1 MARDSSPRRT
11 PRRLTAKA
19 PGKGNGVITGLL
31 VGLALG
37 ALLAAGSAWLLTR
50 TSPFQTPQRVAAPI
64 GMGTAPVALPGKPG
78 DRPVTSNRDF
88 DFYTV
93 LPQGEGAAQAPAP
106 APATTPTGQP
116 APRVDRLYLQVGAFE
131 DPAEADNMK
140 ALLALN
146 GIEAV
151 AQRTQLDDG
160 RIVHRVRVGPF
171 ARPEDMTSVRSRL
184 AAAGVSGNVV
194 QANP

>member
-1 MARDSSPRRT
+1 MARDAKPRRT
-11 PRRLTAKA
+11 PRRLTASS
-19 PGKGNGVITGLL
+19 PRKGSGVITGLL

-37 ALLAAGSAWLLTR
+37 AILAAGSAWLLTR
-50 TSPFQTPQRVAAPI
+50 SSPFQTPHQVAAPI
-64 GMGTAPVALPGKPG
+64 GVNAEPIALPGKPG
-78 DRPVTSNRDF
+78 DRPVTATRDF

-93 LPQGEGAAQAPAP
+93 LPRGEGAALPP
-106 APATTPTGQP
+106 PATTTTGQP
-116 APRVDRLYLQVGAFE
+116 TPRAERLYLQVGAFE
-131 DPAEADNMK
+131 NPAEADNMK

-151 AQRTQLDDG
+151 AQRAKLDDG

-171 ARPEDMTSVRSRL
+171 ARPEDMTSVRARL

-194 QANP
+194 QADP

>member
-1 MARDSSPRRT
+1 MARDPSPRRT

-19 PGKGNGVITGLL
+19 PGKSNGVITGLL

-50 TSPFQTPQRVAAPI
+50 TSPFQTIEPRAAPV
-64 GMGTAPVALPGKPG
+64 GTGSAPVALPGKPG

-93 LPQGEGAAQAPAP
+93 LPQGEGGAQAP

-116 APRVDRLYLQVGAFE
+116 APRVDRLYMQVGAFE

>member
-1 MARDSSPRRT
+1 MARDTSPRRT
-11 PRRLTAKA
+11 PRRLTAKSSR
-19 PGKGNGVITGLL
+19 KGSGVITGLL
-31 VGLALG
+31 IGLALG
-37 ALLAAGSAWLLTR
+37 AVLAAGSAWLLTR
-50 TSPFQTPQRVAAPI
+50 TSPFQTPQQVAAPV
-64 GMGTAPVALPGKPG
+64 GNGGEPVALPGKPG
-78 DRPVTSNRDF
+78 DRPVTANRDF

-106 APATTPTGQP
+106 ATTPTGQP
-116 APRVDRLYLQVGAFE
+116 APRTDRLYLQVGAFE

-151 AQRTQLDDG
+151 AQRATLDDG

>member
-1 MARDSSPRRT
+1 MARDAKPRRS
-11 PRRLTAKA
+11 PRRLTASS
-19 PGKGNGVITGLL
+19 PRKGSGVITGLL

-37 ALLAAGSAWLLTR
+37 AVLAAGSAWLLTR
-50 TSPFQTPQRVAAPI
+50 SSPFQTPQHVAAPL
-64 GMGTAPVALPGKPG
+64 GTGAEPVALPGKPG
-78 DRPVTSNRDF
+78 DRPVTTNRDF

-93 LPQGEGAAQAPAP
+93 LPRGESEAAP

-116 APRVDRLYLQVGAFE
+116 APRVERLYLQVGAFE
-131 DPAEADNMK
+131 NPAEADNMK

-151 AQRTQLDDG
+151 AQRARLDDG

-194 QANP
+194 QGEP

>member
-1 MARDSSPRRT
+1 MVRDSQPRRT
-11 PRRLTAKA
+11 PRRLTAKTSR
-19 PGKGNGVITGLL
+19 KGSGVIAGLL
-31 VGLALG
+31 IGLALG
-37 ALLAAGSAWLLTR
+37 ALLAVGSAWFLTR
-50 TSPFQTPQRVAAPI
+50 TSPFQQQQQVASPV
-64 GMGTAPVALPGKPG
+64 GTEPVALPGKPG
-78 DRPVTSNRDF
+78 DRPVKANRDF

-93 LPQGEGAAQAPAP
+93 LPGGEGRAEPDPAP
-106 APATTPTGQP
+106 APPTTPTG
-116 APRVDRLYLQVGAFE
+116 APTPSGERLYLQVGAFE

-171 ARPEDMTSVRSRL
+171 ARPEDMASVRARL
-184 AAAGVSGNVV
+184 AGAGMTANVV

>member
-50 TSPFQTPQRVAAPI
+50 TSPFQTLERVAAPV
-64 GMGTAPVALPGKPG
+64 GTGTAPVALPGKPG

-93 LPQGEGAAQAPAP
+93 LPKGEGSAQTPAP
-106 APATTPTGQP
+106 AATPTGQP

-160 RIVHRVRVGPF
+160 RTVHRVRVGPF

>member
-1 MARDSSPRRT
+1 MVRETKPRRA
-11 PRRLTAKA
+11 PRRLVAKTS
-19 PGKGNGVITGLL
+19 GKSSGVIAGLL

-37 ALLAAGSAWLLTR
+37 AVLAAGSAWYLTR
-50 TSPFQTPQRVAAPI
+50 TSPFQTPAQVIAPI
-64 GMGTAPVALPGKPG
+64 STEPMSLPGKPG
-78 DRPVTSNRDF
+78 DRPVQVRDF

-93 LPQGEGAAQAPAP
+93 LPRGEGGIAAPTPPTTTTGEAPPKAE
-106 APATTPTGQP
+106 
-116 APRVDRLYLQVGAFE
+116 RLYLQVGAFN

-140 ALLALN
+140 ARLALN

-151 AQRTQLDDG
+151 AQRAQLDDG

-194 QANP
+194 QATP